1 MNNFSCDNYHLNEFF
16 IRYDA
21 SQQNLQVKR
30 ADDEN

>member
-21 SQQNLQVKR
+21 SQQNLQVMR